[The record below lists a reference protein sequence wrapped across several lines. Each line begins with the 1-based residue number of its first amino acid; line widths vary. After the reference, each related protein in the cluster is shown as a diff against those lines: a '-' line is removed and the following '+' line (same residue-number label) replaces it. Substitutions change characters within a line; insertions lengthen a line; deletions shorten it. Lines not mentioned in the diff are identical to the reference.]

1 MKSKLPAINI
11 NQRYIKLNIKP
22 KIYTDETKSNKI
34 NLFSNNK
41 RIPNK
46 VNTIKARFH
55 ISKYV
60 NMKTISLTSLV
71 SSHPKKLSVPISR
84 MPNTI
89 LNENSYKN
97 HSLYKYLPNSSSAKF
112 ITTKSMLNRL
122 SQAPDEIDELE
133 KFEYYDK
140 IEQTKSYQNFLKREK
155 EIIPKDS
162 VNNSFVE
169 DTNNDAKNKDKKRV
183 FKNLMNPRKTVYD
196 LLYLFNPKNMIKLW
210 PKFKNKEQ
218 FEKYIIEKFVRYKK
232 KHLEEKN
239 ELDINKRNIYI
250 ILDGD
255 IIINEKYIKGFFIE
269 IPKITEL
276 NSLNNDQRKII
287 FKSILEKSQNI
298 FKTKKPLINI
308 FSPDKQYISN
318 IYEIKANFEY
328 LYVSPNMVCVGA
340 SVLTTRPLM
349 KIYENYFLNY
359 LKEKDKQKEIQK
371 KLRQK
376 FLFMDKFRHIYRIKN
391 LTCGIKTK
399 YEKYKPHYSF
409 AEGENNIENVDYVI
423 YSDDEDRKKSKEKDI
438 LNNRYLKNDF
448 FLYINENDIKKK
460 TSELKK
466 NLTFTETYNLRKHY
480 KEYKPDFDNL
490 LEKYKKEIYH
500 QLRINPK
507 IFIVDPIDS
516 KINSHNLEFPDDK
529 LENLYIS
536 RHNQKRKNFRL
547 FQQNYLRKQPK
558 HKQIKD
564 PKYTHDPFY
573 HNLARDVNKYYNPLI
588 LYNIPKLLKEFKNFT
603 RKRIYEL
610 YSKYK
615 DLITMAYT
623 KNKDKY
629 ILQNGVDFDT
639 FWRCIDTFSD
649 EKKEFATKIYN
660 QINRREICF
669 LSMEDFLSGM
679 YYMHNTDLTR
689 KLELFLKMLDKSGK
703 GSISF
708 NEAVEICKESIQRS
722 FGEKGDEG
730 TKDKTALNQMSEF
743 FAGFVFQLIGIDK
756 RNNLEIDVLRKAVIS
771 KENELNEFEYL
782 EMFCG
787 ANI

>member
-1 MKSKLPAINI
+1 MKNKLPVINI
-11 NQRYIKLNIKP
+11 NKKYIKLNLKEKSDLDEE
-22 KIYTDETKSNKI
+22 KINKI
-34 NLFSNNK
+34 NHPKNK
-41 RIPNK
+41 RAI
-46 VNTIKARFH
+46 NTSEKTSYKFH
-55 ISKYV
+55 ISKNI
-60 NMKTISLTSLV
+60 NMKAISLTRLANRR
-71 SSHPKKLSVPISR
+71 PKKLNMIKSHIP
-84 MPNTI
+84 PNLSMHNFHFKKKTSNNN
-89 LNENSYKN
+89 LVHN
-97 HSLYKYLPNSSSAKF
+97 SSAKF
-112 ITTKSMLNRL
+112 ISTNSLLKRL
-122 SQAPDEIDELE
+122 SPGIMDELE
-133 KFEYYDK
+133 KYEYYDK
-140 IEQTKSYQNFLKREK
+140 IENTKSYKEFLKREK
-155 EIIPKDS
+155 EVIPKDS
-162 VNNSFVE
+162 LNNSFV
-169 DTNNDAKNKDKKRV
+169 DNNDENGKNKNDKKLLNY
-183 FKNLMNPRKTVYD
+183 FFGPKQSSYD

-210 PKFKNKEQ
+210 HKFDKKEE

-269 IPKITEL
+269 IPKIAEL

-287 FKSILEKSQNI
+287 FNSILEKSQNI

-318 IYEIKANFEY
+318 IYEIKTNFEY

-438 LNNRYLKNDF
+438 LNNCYLKNDF

-466 NLTFTETYNLRKHY
+466 NLTFTETYNLRQHY

-536 RHNQKRKNFRL
+536 RRNQKRKNFKL

-639 FWRCIDTFSD
+639 FWRCMDTFSD

-679 YYMHNTDLTR
+679 YYMHNSDLTR